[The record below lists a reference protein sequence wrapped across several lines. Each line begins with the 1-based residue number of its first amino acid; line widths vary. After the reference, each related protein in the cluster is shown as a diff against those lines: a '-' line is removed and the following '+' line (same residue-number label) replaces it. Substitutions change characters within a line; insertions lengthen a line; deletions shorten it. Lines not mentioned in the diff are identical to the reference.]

1 MDSAHEMSFHHY
13 PSVPARGHGCQ
24 KERVKRVSECRA
36 GFILKTGKKK
46 KHKSSS
52 VTLIVQG
59 KIKRKSL
66 SAQLLTRREASGLV
80 TNSDIG
86 DNFPNLALEHAAGGD
101 CGILEVSGP
110 ILSC

>member
-13 PSVPARGHGCQ
+13 LSVPARGHGCQ
-24 KERVKRVSECRA
+24 KERVKRVSEVQSWFHFEDR
-36 GFILKTGKKK
+36 KKNN
-46 KHKSSS
+46 KSSS
-52 VTLIVQG
+52 ATLIVQG

-101 CGILEVSGP
+101 CGNLEVSGP